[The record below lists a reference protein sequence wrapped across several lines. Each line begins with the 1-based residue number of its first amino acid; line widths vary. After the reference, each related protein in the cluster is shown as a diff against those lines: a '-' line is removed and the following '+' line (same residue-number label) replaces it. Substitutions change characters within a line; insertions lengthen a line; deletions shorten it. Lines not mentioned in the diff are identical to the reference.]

1 MRWIPVYISL
11 FFMRIMESVKPYFV
25 RANIFIRSMSG
36 ILSRSYP
43 NNTVVVGYMDHDPK
57 IGAMRNYYK

>member
-1 MRWIPVYISL
+1 
-11 FFMRIMESVKPYFV
+11 MRIMENVKPYFV